1 MLGDAITLNGSI
13 TITTAFLDGA
23 GDAAGNL
30 SGSPAADVAAIES
43 AAGIAPFGLD
53 LPPDHFATEGS
64 LVGQSFTAAAG
75 QVLSFDWSFAT
86 RNDLFF
92 DHAFVVIDGRLTT
105 LATTAKPGGGLQS
118 FAYTVARTCQ
128 VMLAFGVDDMTTFT
142 GVSSLSIGNLQLGA
156 VAAPVPEPS
165 TWALFGAGLGV
176 LGWFARRPRFSGA
189 NLQDRARAHRRIRCG
204 SGPCP
209 AAS

>member
-1 MLGDAITLNGSI
+1 MLG
-13 TITTAFLDGA
+13 
-23 GDAAGNL
+23 
-30 SGSPAADVAAIES
+30 
-43 AAGIAPFGLD
+43 
-53 LPPDHFATEGS
+53 
-64 LVGQSFTAAAG
+64 
-75 QVLSFDWSFAT
+75 FDWSFAT
-86 RNDLFF
+86 RDDLFF

-105 LATTAKPGGGLQS
+105 LATTAKPGGRLQNFGYT
-118 FAYTVARTCQ
+118 FAQAGQ
-128 VMLAFGVDDMTTFT
+128 VTLAFGVVDTDDFN

-189 NLQDRARAHRRIRCG
+189 NLPDRARAHRRIRCG